1 MTTTPKPKA
10 NPGAAG
16 AGGLAGL
23 QALLAGGGGRGGGA
37 AGGALAGLGGA
48 GGLASLA
55 AGAGGAGGGLGA
67 LLQNPQILAA
77 LKTRLAGGASG
88 GVQGANKKWTPY
100 FTNLPSFRP
109 FLTAFSSIFTVT
121 VCSHMTQNSLLMTCS
136 VKNFKNCLEKQSRM
150 E

>member
-37 AGGALAGLGGA
+37 AGGLS
-48 GGLASLA
+48 SLA
-55 AGAGGAGGGLGA
+55 AGSGGAGGGLGA

-88 GVQGANKKWTPY
+88 GVQGANKK
-100 FTNLPSFRP
+100 
-109 FLTAFSSIFTVT
+109 
-121 VCSHMTQNSLLMTCS
+121 MDSLLHKFTL
-136 VKNFKNCLEKQSRM
+136 F
-150 E
+150 